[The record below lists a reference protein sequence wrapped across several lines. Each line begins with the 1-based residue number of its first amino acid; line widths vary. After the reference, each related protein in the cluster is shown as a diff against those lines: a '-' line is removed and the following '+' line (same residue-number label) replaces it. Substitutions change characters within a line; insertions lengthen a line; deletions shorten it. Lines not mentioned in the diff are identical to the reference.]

1 MSYKLFAQRVGLVGV
16 TNLVISLRG
25 LILIPILT
33 KTLGADGYG
42 IWSQIWATISLLA
55 PFCTLGLSF
64 AILRFLGPEN
74 DKQVIGKGLSAIF
87 AITTSI
93 AFVASSLMIVFS
105 RHLAIAVFGGADAAF
120 YVEIS
125 SFLILLA
132 AIDQLLINYFTAFQ
146 QMKRYSSFLILQTMG
161 EVILIAYLVLSGFGL
176 SGAIISL
183 LIVRLITFILGL
195 LWVTSDVKFLTPDFS
210 IVKSYLPYTLPLLPT
225 AICYW
230 LINLGDRYVIGYFM
244 GADAVGIYSASYGLG
259 GLLVLFY
266 APLSSTLFPAM
277 VHCYE
282 NNKIQELKTHLKYSL
297 KFFLM
302 FAIPSF
308 FGLSVLSK
316 SLLVTLATSEFAEG
330 GVVVSIVALAT
341 LLFYCGS
348 INTNVLHLFKETKKI
363 GIVHMGSASINV
375 IMNII
380 LVPLMGIVG
389 AAIATLV
396 TFAIH
401 LFVVSVI
408 SFKKMPYDV
417 NFMFILK
424 SFVSSIPMA
433 FVVWKLNPVGA
444 VDILIA
450 IGIAAAIYFGILIL
464 LRGFTKEEYG
474 FLRGFLRFGQ

>member
-1 MSYKLFAQRVGLVGV
+1 MTYKLFAQRVGLVGI
-16 TNLVISLRG
+16 TNLIISMRG

-42 IWSQIWATISLLA
+42 IWSQIGATISLLA
-55 PFCTLGLSF
+55 PFCTLGLSY
-64 AILRFLGPEN
+64 AIIRFLCTQK
-74 DKQVIGKGLSAIF
+74 DKQIIGKGLSSIF
-87 AITTSI
+87 AITAVI
-93 AFVASSLMIVFS
+93 AFIVSSLIFIIS
-105 RHLAIAVFGGADAAF
+105 EPLAAAVFGGVDAAF
-120 YVEIS
+120 YIKIS

-132 AIDQLLINYFTAFQ
+132 AIDQLLISYFTAFQ
-146 QMKRYSSFLILQTMG
+146 QMKRYSSFLILQTAG

-183 LIVRLITFILGL
+183 LVVRFITTALGFS
-195 LWVTSDVKFLTPDFS
+195 WVTSDVKFRTPDFS

-244 GADAVGIYSASYGLG
+244 GVDAVGIYSASYGLG

-282 NNKIQELKTHLKYSL
+282 SDKIQELKTHLKYSL

-316 SLLVTLATSEFAEG
+316 SLLVTLATSEFVEG
-330 GVVVSIVALAT
+330 AVVVSIVALAT
-341 LLFYCGS
+341 VLFCCGS
-348 INTNVLHLFKETKKI
+348 INTHVLNLFKETKKVGLI
-363 GIVHMGSASINV
+363 HIGSASINLV
-375 IMNII
+375 MNII

-396 TFAIH
+396 TYAVH
-401 LFVVSVI
+401 LFVISVI
-408 SFKKMPYDV
+408 SFKKVSYDV
-417 NFMFILK
+417 DFKFIMK
-424 SFVSSIPMA
+424 SLISSVIMA
-433 FVVWKLNPVGA
+433 FVVWKLNPIGAVSILISIGVGA
-444 VDILIA
+444 VV
-450 IGIAAAIYFGILIL
+450 YFGILIIL
-464 LRGFTKEEYG
+464 KGFAKEEYG
-474 FLRGFLRFGQ
+474 FLRSVIKFHS

>member
-1 MSYKLFAQRVGLVGV
+1 MTEYKLFAQRVGLVGI
-16 TNLVISLRG
+16 TNLIINLRG
-25 LILIPILT
+25 LVLLPILT
-33 KTLGADGYG
+33 KTLGAEGYG
-42 IWSQIWATISLLA
+42 IWSQILVTISLLA
-55 PFCTLGLSF
+55 PFCTLGLSY
-64 AILRFLGPEN
+64 AILRFLGPEK
-74 DKQVIGKGLSAIF
+74 DKGKISKGLSSIF
-87 AITTSI
+87 AITALIGLALSALI
-93 AFVASSLMIVFS
+93 FILSKP
-105 RHLAIAVFGGADAAF
+105 LAIAVFGGVNAAF
-120 YVEIS
+120 YIKIS

-146 QMKRYSSFLILQTMG
+146 QMKRYSSFLILQTVG
-161 EVILIAYLVLSGFGL
+161 EVILITYLVLSGFGL

-183 LIVRLITFILGL
+183 LIARLITTTLGF
-195 LWVTSDVKFLTPDFS
+195 LWVTSDVKLLTPDFS

-244 GADAVGIYSASYGLG
+244 GVDAVGIYSASYGLG

-302 FAIPSF
+302 FAIPAF

-316 SLLVTLATSEFAEG
+316 SLLVTLATSEFVEG

-341 LLFYCGS
+341 VLFCCGS
-348 INTNVLHLFKETKKI
+348 INTHVLNLFKETKKVGLI
-363 GIVHMGSASINV
+363 YMASASINLV
-375 IMNII
+375 MNII

-396 TFAIH
+396 TFAVH
-401 LFVVSVI
+401 LFVVSAI
-408 SFKKMPYDV
+408 SFKKVSYDIDLK
-417 NFMFILK
+417 FISK
-424 SFVSSIPMA
+424 SIIASIPMA
-433 FVVWKLNPVGA
+433 FVVWKLNPYGA
-444 VDILIA
+444 VSILIA
-450 IGIAAAIYFGILIL
+450 VGIAAGVYFGVLIL
-464 LRGFTKEEYG
+464 LRGFTKDEYE
-474 FLRGFLRFGQ
+474 FLKGMLRV

>member
-16 TNLVISLRG
+16 TNLIISLRG

-33 KTLGADGYG
+33 KTLGAASYG

-55 PFCTLGLSF
+55 PFCTLGLSY
-64 AILRFLGPEN
+64 AILRFLGPEK
-74 DKQVIGKGLSAIF
+74 DKGTIGKGLSSIF
-87 AITTSI
+87 AITAAI
-93 AFVASSLMIVFS
+93 GLILSSLIFILS
-105 RHLAIAVFGGADAAF
+105 GSLAVAVFGGIDAAF
-120 YVEIS
+120 YIKIS

-132 AIDQLLINYFTAFQ
+132 AIDQLLISYFTAFQ
-146 QMKRYSSFLILQTMG
+146 QMKRYSSFLILQTVG

-183 LIVRLITFILGL
+183 LIVRLITTTLGF

-244 GADAVGIYSASYGLG
+244 GVDAVGIYSASYGLG

-302 FAIPSF
+302 FAIPAF

-316 SLLVTLATSEFAEG
+316 SLLVTLATSEFVEG
-330 GVVVSIVALAT
+330 AAVVSIVALAT
-341 LLFYCGS
+341 VLFSCGY
-348 INTNVLHLFKETKKI
+348 INTHVLNLFKETKKVGLI
-363 GIVHMGSASINV
+363 YMGSASINLV
-375 IMNII
+375 MNII
-380 LVPLMGIVG
+380 LVPLMGVVG

-396 TFAIH
+396 TFAVH
-401 LFVVSVI
+401 LFVISMI
-408 SFKKMPYDV
+408 SFKRVSYDID
-417 NFMFILK
+417 FKFILK
-424 SFVSSIPMA
+424 SLTSSIIMA
-433 FVVWKLNPVGA
+433 FVVWKLNPIGA
-444 VDILIA
+444 VDIVIS
-450 IGIAAAIYFGILIL
+450 IGIGAVVYFGVLVL
-464 LRGFTKEEYG
+464 LRGFTKDEYG
-474 FLRGFLRFGQ
+474 FLIDVLRV